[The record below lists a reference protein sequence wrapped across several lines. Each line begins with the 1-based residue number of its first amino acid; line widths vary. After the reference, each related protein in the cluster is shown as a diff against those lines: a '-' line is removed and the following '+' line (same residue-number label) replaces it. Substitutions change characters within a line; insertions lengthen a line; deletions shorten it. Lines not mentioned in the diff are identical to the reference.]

1 MKKTFEITI
10 PTNWS
15 DVTIKKFIKYNDS
28 LKDLEDERQIIIKT
42 ISILCD
48 ISEHIVEVMKLKD
61 LKKIQSN
68 LQKLIGKPVNKD
80 IINKIDINGVKYGF
94 HPNLDDLTMGE
105 FVDIETYAKENDIA
119 KMMSV
124 LYRPIVKEQGN
135 RYDIEPYDFDVH
147 SENSIHFEKLSINV
161 GNAIAVFFWTLGK
174 EQLKTFHQSSK
185 VVEKN
190 QLVQTMDGLQ

>member
-10 PTNWS
+10 PTDWS

-61 LKKIQSN
+61 LKKIQAN

-190 QLVQTMDGLQ
+190 QSVQTMDGLQ

>member
-61 LKKIQSN
+61 LKKIQAN

>member
-1 MKKTFEITI
+1 MKKTIEIKI
-10 PTNWS
+10 PTDWS

-61 LKKIQSN
+61 LKKIQVN

>member
-10 PTNWS
+10 PTDWS

-28 LKDLEDERQIIIKT
+28 LKALEDERQIIIKT

-61 LKKIQSN
+61 LKKIQAN

>member
-10 PTNWS
+10 PTDWS

>member
-1 MKKTFEITI
+1 
-10 PTNWS
+10 
-15 DVTIKKFIKYNDS
+15 
-28 LKDLEDERQIIIKT
+28 
-42 ISILCD
+42 
-48 ISEHIVEVMKLKD
+48 MKLKD
-61 LKKIQSN
+61 LKKIQAN

>member
-10 PTNWS
+10 PTDWS

-190 QLVQTMDGLQ
+190 QSVQTMDGLQ

>member
-10 PTNWS
+10 PTDWS

-61 LKKIQSN
+61 LKKIQAN

>member
-61 LKKIQSN
+61 LKKIQVN